1 MNKTSLLKGH
11 LEMCVLSILKKQK
24 SYGYEI
30 MKELEKY
37 DLKLKGVSSIYPI
50 LTKLKEQQWVDVSSQ
65 ITESGKARIYYTINP
80 QGEKYLEMIIKDWQE
95 LQNNIRDLLTN
106 NEEGL

>member
-11 LEMCVLSILKKQK
+11 LEMCVLSILKKKK

-50 LTKLKEQQWVDVSSQ
+50 LNKLKEQQWVVVSSE
-65 ITESGKARIYYTINP
+65 ITDSGKARIYYTINHQGPLAKMKIMLP
-80 QGEKYLEMIIKDWQE
+80 QKHP
-95 LQNNIRDLLTN
+95 LL
-106 NEEGL
+106 

>member
-50 LTKLKEQQWVDVSSQ
+50 LTKLKEQQWVDTSSE
-65 ITESGKARIYYTINP
+65 ITDSGKARIYYTINL
-80 QGEKYLEMIIKDWQE
+80 QGEEYLKKIIKDWQE
-95 LQNNIRDLLTN
+95 LQNNIKALLTN
-106 NEEGL
+106 NEEE